1 VTEKSRAVGASPAA
15 VRSVARLHTTI
26 AHDLGVAIVS
36 GQYQPGDVL
45 PGEIEFSAHLKVSR
59 SAYREAVRML
69 AAKGLVES
77 RTKTGTRVSDRGR
90 WNMLDPEVLAW
101 AFVNE
106 PPEAFVRSLFELRLI
121 IEPAAAGLA
130 ATRRSVVQLA
140 RLGHALEEMGR
151 HGLASAAGRQADHDF
166 HNMILIAADNEP
178 LAALS
183 STITAAVRWTTAYK
197 HRKNA
202 VPRNPIDDH
211 GAVFDAIAAGDAAR
225 AREAMTMLV
234 SLALDD
240 TRTVLATPPEA

>member
-1 VTEKSRAVGASPAA
+1 VRYKASVGGATPSNGRPVTRI
-15 VRSVARLHTTI
+15 HTTI

-77 RTKTGTRVSDRGR
+77 RTKIGTRVSERAR

-106 PPEAFVRSLFELRLI
+106 PPQAFVRSLFELRLI
-121 IEPAAAGLA
+121 IEPAAAALA
-130 ATRRSVVQLA
+130 ATRRTAAQLA
-140 RLGHALEEMGR
+140 KLGHALEEMGR
-151 HGLASAAGRQADHDF
+151 HGLATVAGRQADHDF
-166 HNMILIAADNEP
+166 HNMILLAADNEP

-183 STITAAVRWTTAYK
+183 STITAAVRWTTAFKY
-197 HRKNA
+197 RKNA
-202 VPRNPIDDH
+202 VPRNPLDDH
-211 GAVFDAIAAGDAAR
+211 GAVFEAIAAGDVAR
-225 AREAMTMLV
+225 AREAMTVLV

-240 TRTVLATPPEA
+240 TRTVLSE